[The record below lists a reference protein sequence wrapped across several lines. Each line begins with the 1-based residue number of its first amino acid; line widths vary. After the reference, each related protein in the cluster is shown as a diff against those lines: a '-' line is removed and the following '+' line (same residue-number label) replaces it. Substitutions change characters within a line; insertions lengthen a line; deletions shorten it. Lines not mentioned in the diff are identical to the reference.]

1 MAKTISKLPSDFSN
15 KGFFIAKHQS
25 VLNHLK
31 NYGTDGRTF
40 IAELNPQ
47 WIDKARLNDLQY
59 VKEIEGKLGLPK
71 GRISNGDEIMIIE
84 IDNAKSRFIG
94 DGIPKIEHVDPTLK
108 VTMPNTGST
117 IGGIPERVIS
127 SQDLTGI
134 YEIQKSTNIFTPR

>member
-1 MAKTISKLPSDFSN
+1 M
-15 KGFFIAKHQS
+15 
-25 VLNHLK
+25 
-31 NYGTDGRTF
+31 
-40 IAELNPQ
+40 
-47 WIDKARLNDLQY
+47 
-59 VKEIEGKLGLPK
+59 PK